1 MAGLNI
7 TNEQFRTVLQNV
19 QDRYIRL
26 ELLNYQY
33 QTVDELSGWCTGGSI
48 SIDANADI
56 RRTASI
62 TLVVNDSSF
71 EVASGGR
78 VWLDRFAR
86 VWVGTL
92 SFITGEVEYTNCG
105 MYIID
110 APSYRYDSSTNT
122 LTLSLLDLMCKLTG
136 ARDGYLPGVP
146 TILSAEE
153 NIREAI
159 IDTLALG
166 GFTKYVVEEAPSPGT
181 IPTDLEFSQGSAIY
195 DLLVGLRDIYP
206 GYQIYFDVQGVFHYE
221 AIPNG
226 ADDPIMIDDSLWNN
240 IVTSEDLSV
249 DFQSVKN
256 SIEVYGRTHDPAHF
270 STSTSVS
277 SNTISLTIDDV
288 TAYTEDMIY
297 GFTLTD
303 NPGYT
308 GASLKINSLTSYPLR
323 LEDGTTAAEIVA
335 EKGEVYYCVQF
346 KGSYWLWLGHLQA
359 YGKAEDDNPD
369 SPFYVDG
376 SVGRIHLPLYDG
388 DYANCYSDELAQQ
401 RAEFELY
408 LHTNMNNSIT
418 LTCVPVPWIDVNIK
432 VRYTL
437 KRNNIT
443 NDYLIKSVNFGLAP
457 SDSMTVNMVQFYPNT
472 YNIVNY

>member
-181 IPTDLEFSQGSAIY
+181 IPTDLEFSQGSTIY
-195 DLLVGLRDIYP
+195 DLLAGLRDIYP